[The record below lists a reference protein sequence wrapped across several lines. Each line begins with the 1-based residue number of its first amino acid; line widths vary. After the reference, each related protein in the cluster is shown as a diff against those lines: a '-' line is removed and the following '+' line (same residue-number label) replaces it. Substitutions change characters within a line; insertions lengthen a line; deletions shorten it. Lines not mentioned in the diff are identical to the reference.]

1 MESLIRLS
9 LSNVGMDELPS
20 DASEDLTSYGLDSL
34 MSALLFSELESTLK
48 KDLITTNF
56 TQESFRSIKNIEIFI
71 KGNTK

>member
-1 MESLIRLS
+1 MESLIRQS

-20 DASEDLTSYGLDSL
+20 DSTEDLTSYGLDSL
-34 MSALLFSELESTLK
+34 MSALLFSELEITLK